1 MAKNPVLHRQIARRR
16 LLARRLLPNASSR
29 KLWQRSGKAPAK
41 APSCY
46 CPSPLPFG
54 PPFFG
59 SLPTLFGASRRR
71 YSTSARGIASCDS
84 VATCMRHY
92 VTSHPDTR
100 YAGHI
105 GGGRALT
112 LSFPPSVSLV
122 IQRWTV
128 LTDKPPTLASSAAAG
143 DPSRSMIDA
152 TRSLISS
159 RPDPATYHATGTLAR
174 NTASV
179 LRCLLYSSL
188 DGEIAA

>member
-1 MAKNPVLHRQIARRR
+1 MPPKDTSLLLLFFLV
-16 LLARRLLPNASSR
+16 LLAALLR
-29 KLWQRSGKAPAK
+29 Q
-41 APSCY
+41 PSY
-46 CPSPLPFG
+46 PL
-54 PPFFG
+54 
-59 SLPTLFGASRRR
+59 
-71 YSTSARGIASCDS
+71 RGIAQKVFDLGARHRVVRQCRDMH
-84 VATCMRHY
+84 ATLCHLASRPALRRTY
-92 VTSHPDTR
+92 RWGS
-100 YAGHI
+100 
-105 GGGRALT
+105 RALT

-128 LTDKPPTLASSAAAG
+128 LTDTPPALASSAAAG

-159 RPDPATYHATGTLAR
+159 RPDPATDHATGTLAR

>member
-1 MAKNPVLHRQIARRR
+1 MTAWPDMRLPSGVSVRQAAGRCPRRT
-16 LLARRLLPNASSR
+16 P
-29 KLWQRSGKAPAK
+29 P
-41 APSCY
+41 CY
-46 CPSPLPFG
+46 CSSSLFFWLH
-54 PPFFG
+54 FFG

-92 VTSHPDTR
+92 VTSHPDPR

-112 LSFPPSVSLV
+112 LSFPPSASLL
-122 IQRWTV
+122 IQRWAV
-128 LTDKPPTLASSAAAG
+128 LTDTPPALASSAAAG

-159 RPDPATYHATGTLAR
+159 RPDPATDHATGTLAR